1 MNGKIKLMKRLD
13 FYLRTYRQRVIERYV
28 PKMGGALFDIGC
40 EDGNLMHKMAGRFK
54 DIYGCD
60 PDLSSID
67 IPNSQTSIE
76 GRFPE
81 ALEKVPVSLKF
92 DVFTALAVFEHMPT
106 SEIKMSGRAI
116 SERLDNGGLLIATVP
131 SPVVDHI
138 LHILMFLK
146 LVDGQEAHQHY
157 GFVPKDLIDLF
168 AGELQ
173 LIVHKKFQLGLNNIF
188 VFGKDPFNIS

>member
-1 MNGKIKLMKRLD
+1 MKTLD

-28 PKMGGALFDIGC
+28 PKKGGALFDIGC
-40 EDGNLMHKMAGRFK
+40 EDGNLMHNMAGRFK
-54 DIYGCD
+54 YIYGCD
-60 PDLSSID
+60 PDLGSID
-67 IPNSQTSIE
+67 IPNGQTSIE
-76 GRFPE
+76 GRFPK
-81 ALEKVPVSLKF
+81 ALDKVPDSLKF

-168 AGELQ
+168 AGELK
-173 LIVHKKFQLGLNNIF
+173 LIVHKKFQLGLNNLF
-188 VFGKDPFNIS
+188 VFGKDPSKTS